1 MFYNKKKNF
10 PNSYVQ
16 KNLFTNLL
24 KLTCIKTTLSISLQ
38 CMIHTD
44 ELNLHKLMRLIGET
58 SINLTFYIGK
68 PEAQRN
74 SCLKTPRTQRSEL
87 SDSTHQALVPPGS
100 SFCFFC
106 FVKTRSL
113 GVDLMVPV
121 LHRHQ
126 AGLELRRPPASAGL
140 GLGLKVYTTPHTSN
154 LSTTFQRLL
163 SVYRE

>member
-68 PEAQRN
+68 PESQRN

-121 LHRHQ
+121 LTQTPGWPGTQTSTCLCWPRARIKGVHH
-126 AGLELRRPPASAGL
+126 
-140 GLGLKVYTTPHTSN
+140 TPHI
-154 LSTTFQRLL
+154 
-163 SVYRE
+163 